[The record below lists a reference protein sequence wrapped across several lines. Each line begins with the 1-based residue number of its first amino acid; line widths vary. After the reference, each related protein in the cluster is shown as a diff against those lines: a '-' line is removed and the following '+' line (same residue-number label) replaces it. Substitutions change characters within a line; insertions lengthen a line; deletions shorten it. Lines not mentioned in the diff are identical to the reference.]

1 MYIILPQIKALYST
15 FYGTK
20 KMTNHIYYVLF
31 GGGKQ
36 RIVTFQAARYDGV
49 YAKENH
55 FDVFLEQL
63 EFIYHKPE
71 QKIND
76 NDYLLKYRSN
86 RS

>member
-1 MYIILPQIKALYST
+1 MLPQIKILYST

-36 RIVTFQAARYDGV
+36 RIVTFQVARYDGFL
-49 YAKENH
+49 AKENH

-63 EFIYHKPE
+63 KFIYHKPE
-71 QKIND
+71 QRIDGKELSINH
-76 NDYLLKYRSN
+76 
-86 RS
+86 